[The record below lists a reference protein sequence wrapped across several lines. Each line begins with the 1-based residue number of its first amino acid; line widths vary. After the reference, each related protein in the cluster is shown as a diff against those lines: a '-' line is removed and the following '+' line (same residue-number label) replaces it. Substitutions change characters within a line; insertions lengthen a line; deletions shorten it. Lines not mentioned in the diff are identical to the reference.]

1 MKFNALRITFCVLCL
16 VYFHL
21 PLTLQAQEETDSV
34 MLTGVVVNHHTGRV
48 YGNCLMWF
56 MQEGERVA
64 EVTTESDGSFATGML
79 PVGRYELHVKLKG
92 LMFHQA
98 DLVLKDN
105 AYLRVAVD
113 TIKLITLKA
122 ITVVAAK
129 HMLGSL
135 QITSR
140 HDNRLWGFTA
150 GYRNANAVVA
160 MPPDAH
166 GNSDAGEDGG
176 VGGDGPVGTPL
187 FDPNL
192 HWKIVSAIVTGKL
205 GSMLLTPPVWEVV
218 PDVYH
223 SAPKKAGGE
232 GEQEEGQGSVS
243 R

>member
-1 MKFNALRITFCVLCL
+1 MMFCLLFFCFL
-16 VYFHL
+16 LL
-21 PLTLQAQEETDSV
+21 PFSSQAQVTDEGDSV
-34 MLTGVVVNHHTGRV
+34 MLTGVVMNLHTSKPYPFCKMHFV
-48 YGNCLMWF
+48 
-56 MQEGERVA
+56 QEGKTVA
-64 EVTTESDGSFATGML
+64 EVTTEADGSFATGML
-79 PVGRYELHVKLKG
+79 PTGKYELHLKLKG
-92 LMFHQA
+92 IMFHQA
-98 DLVLKDN
+98 DLVLNDN
-105 AYLRVAVD
+105 AHLTVSVD

-176 VGGDGPVGTPL
+176 AGGDGPVGTPL

-232 GEQEEGQGSVS
+232 EEQDEGQGSVN

>member
-64 EVTTESDGSFATGML
+64 EVATESDGSFATGML

-113 TIKLITLKA
+113 TIKLVTLKA

-129 HMLGSL
+129 HMLGRL

-140 HDNRLWGFTA
+140 HDTRLWGFTS
-150 GYRNANAVVA
+150 GYRDGNAGVA
-160 MPPDAH
+160 LPPDAH
-166 GNSDAGEDGG
+166 GNSDVDENGWLF
-176 VGGDGPVGTPL
+176 PPGTP
-187 FDPNL
+187 
-192 HWKIVSAIVTGKL
+192 WQVVAAYVSGRL
-205 GSMLLTPPVWEVV
+205 GSRLLTGPIWEVF
-218 PDVYH
+218 PDVYRP
-223 SAPKKAGGE
+223 AAD
-232 GEQEEGQGSVS
+232 SVS
-243 R
+243 RK

>member
-113 TIKLITLKA
+113 TIKLVTLKA

-129 HMLGSL
+129 HMLGRL

-140 HDNRLWGFTA
+140 HDTRLWGFTA
-150 GYRNANAVVA
+150 GYRDGNANVA
-160 MPPDAH
+160 LPPDAH
-166 GNSDAGEDGG
+166 GNSD
-176 VGGDGPVGTPL
+176 DGPDGAPL
-187 FDPNL
+187 FPVGMPWQVQAAYL
-192 HWKIVSAIVTGKL
+192 TGKL
-205 GSMLLTPPVWEVV
+205 GSMLMTGPIWELV

-223 SAPKKAGGE
+223 PAPD
-232 GEQEEGQGSVS
+232 SVS
-243 R
+243 HQ

>member
-113 TIKLITLKA
+113 TIKLVTLKA

-129 HMLGSL
+129 HMLGKL
-135 QITSR
+135 QIASR
-140 HDNRLWGFTA
+140 HDTRLWGFTA
-150 GYRNANAVVA
+150 GYRDGNANVA
-160 MPPDAH
+160 LPPDAH
-166 GNSDAGEDGG
+166 GNSD
-176 VGGDGPVGTPL
+176 DGPDGAPL
-187 FDPNL
+187 FPVGMPWQVQAAYL
-192 HWKIVSAIVTGKL
+192 TGKL
-205 GSMLLTPPVWEVV
+205 GSMLMTGPIWELV

-223 SAPKKAGGE
+223 PAPD
-232 GEQEEGQGSVS
+232 SVS
-243 R
+243 HQ

>member
-64 EVTTESDGSFATGML
+64 EVATESDGSFATGML

-113 TIKLITLKA
+113 TIKLVTLKA

-129 HMLGSL
+129 HMLGKL
-135 QITSR
+135 QIASR
-140 HDNRLWGFTA
+140 HDTRLWGFTA
-150 GYRNANAVVA
+150 GYRDGNANVA
-160 MPPDAH
+160 LPPDAH
-166 GNSDAGEDGG
+166 GNSD
-176 VGGDGPVGTPL
+176 DGPDGAPL
-187 FDPNL
+187 FPVGMPWQVQAAYL
-192 HWKIVSAIVTGKL
+192 TGKL
-205 GSMLLTPPVWEVV
+205 GSMLMTGPIWELV

-223 SAPKKAGGE
+223 PAPD
-232 GEQEEGQGSVS
+232 SVS
-243 R
+243 HQ

>member
-1 MKFNALRITFCVLCL
+1 M
-16 VYFHL
+16 
-21 PLTLQAQEETDSV
+21 
-34 MLTGVVVNHHTGRV
+34 

-113 TIKLITLKA
+113 TIKLVTLKA

-129 HMLGSL
+129 HMLGKL
-135 QITSR
+135 QIASR
-140 HDNRLWGFTA
+140 HDTRLWGFTA
-150 GYRNANAVVA
+150 GYRDGNANVA
-160 MPPDAH
+160 LPPDAH
-166 GNSDAGEDGG
+166 GNSD
-176 VGGDGPVGTPL
+176 DGPDGAPL
-187 FDPNL
+187 FPVGMPWQVQAAYL
-192 HWKIVSAIVTGKL
+192 TGKL
-205 GSMLLTPPVWEVV
+205 GSMLMTGPIWELV

-223 SAPKKAGGE
+223 PAPD
-232 GEQEEGQGSVS
+232 SVS
-243 R
+243 HQ